1 MTGHLVSIARRA
13 RKRAPMEE
21 LRSASISPQA
31 GVAGD
36 FRGKPGR
43 RQVTILFRQDWQAAI
58 ANLDPQTPWT
68 VRRANLLVTGLANPK
83 APGGV
88 LAIGA
93 ARFLITGETD
103 PCIRMDE
110 QLAGLQEAM
119 KPDWRGGLTAR
130 VLTGGEI
137 EVGDKA
143 EWLESPEA

>member
-1 MTGHLVSIARRA
+1 
-13 RKRAPMEE
+13 MEV
-21 LRSASISPQA
+21 LRSAAISTET

-43 RQVTILFRQDWQAAI
+43 RQVTILFEHDWQAAI

-68 VRRANLLVTGLANPK
+68 VRRANLLVAGIDNPK
-83 APGGV
+83 APGGI

-110 QLAGLQEAM
+110 QLPGLQEQLT
-119 KPDWRGGLTAR
+119 PDWRGGLTAR
-130 VLTGGEI
+130 VLTGGDI
-137 EVGDKA
+137 KAGDKA
-143 EWLESPEA
+143 EWLESPEG

>member
-1 MTGHLVSIARRA
+1 MTGHLVSIARRSA
-13 RKRAPMEE
+13 KRAPMEE
-21 LRSASISPQA
+21 LRSVAISPEA

-43 RQVTILFRQDWQAAI
+43 RQVTILFEKDWKTAI

-88 LAIGA
+88 LAIGV

-103 PCIRMDE
+103 PCFRMDE
-110 QLAGLQEAM
+110 QLDGLQATL

-137 EVGDKA
+137 KVGDKA
-143 EWLESPEA
+143 EWLEIPAT